1 MTKYRSL
8 ILLVVLI
15 SSLVRPLM
23 AHAENQF
30 ETELLELENPE
41 TTTPAMEKVLRISE
55 ENGQSE
61 LLEDSV
67 SVNHASTI
75 RESQNP
81 SLKLAPITQEST
93 AKKTRRIR
101 SR

>member
-8 ILLVVLI
+8 IFLVVLV
-15 SSLVRPLM
+15 SSLASPPM

-30 ETELLELENPE
+30 EAELRELENPE
-41 TTTPAMEKVLRISE
+41 TTTPAMEKVLKISE

-61 LLEDSV
+61 FVEDSV
-67 SVNHASTI
+67 SVSHASTI
-75 RESQNP
+75 REPQ
-81 SLKLAPITQEST
+81 KLAPITQEST